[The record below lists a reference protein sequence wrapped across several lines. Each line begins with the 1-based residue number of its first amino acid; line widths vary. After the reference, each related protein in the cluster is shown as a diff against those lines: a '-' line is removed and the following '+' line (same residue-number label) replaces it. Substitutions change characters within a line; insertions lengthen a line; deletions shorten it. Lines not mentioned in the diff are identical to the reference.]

1 MSLTVKNLSKSHLQ
15 ATRKIT
21 VLSGL
26 NLEVQRAETVAI
38 VGKSGSGKST
48 LLALLAGLDNPDEGQ
63 VILNGQTLSGL
74 NETSMARLRARS
86 MGIIFQQFQLVQ
98 TLTALEN
105 VMLPAEILGDKKN
118 EEKAKELLRAVG
130 LGERM
135 NHFPSQ
141 LSGGEQQRVAIARAL
156 AGTPQII
163 LADEPTGNLD
173 NETGISVMDLLFG
186 LLKEKNIAL
195 VLVTHDPDCANRCT
209 RVLTLE
215 QGKLHS

>member
-1 MSLTVKNLSKSHLQ
+1 MSLTVKNLTKSHLQ

-26 NLEVQRAETVAI
+26 NLEVLRAETVAI

-186 LLKEKNIAL
+186 LLKEKDIAL
-195 VLVTHDPDCANRCT
+195 VLVTHDPDCADRCT

>member
-1 MSLTVKNLSKSHLQ
+1 MSLSVQKLTKSHVQ
-15 ATRKIT
+15 ASRQIT
-21 VLSGL
+21 VLSDL
-26 NLEVQRAETVAI
+26 DLEVQRGETVAI
-38 VGKSGSGKST
+38 IGKSGSGKST
-48 LLALLAGLDNPDEGQ
+48 LLALLAGLDNADSGQ
-63 VILNGQTLSGL
+63 VVLNGQTLAGL
-74 NETSMARLRARS
+74 SETALARLRARS

-105 VMLPAEILGDKKN
+105 VMLPAEILGDKNN
-118 EEKAKELLRAVG
+118 EAHARELLQSVG

-173 NETGISVMDLLFG
+173 NETGLNVMDLLFG
-186 LLKEKNIAL
+186 LLKSKGIAL
-195 VLVTHDPDCANRCT
+195 VLVTHDPECAERCE

-215 QGKLHS
+215 KGKLHS

>member
-1 MSLTVKNLSKSHLQ
+1 MSLTVKNLTKSHLQ

-26 NLEVQRAETVAI
+26 NLEVLRAETVAI

-195 VLVTHDPDCANRCT
+195 VLVTHDPDCADRCT

>member
-1 MSLTVKNLSKSHLQ
+1 MSLSVQNLTKSHLQ
-15 ATRKIT
+15 AHRKIT
-21 VLSGL
+21 VLSEL
-26 NLEVQRAETVAI
+26 NLEVQRGETVAI
-38 VGKSGSGKST
+38 IGKSGSGKST
-48 LLALLAGLDNPDEGQ
+48 LLTLLAGLDNPDSG
-63 VILNGQTLSGL
+63 VVVLNGQTLSGL

-118 EEKAKELLRAVG
+118 EVSAKSLLKSVG
-130 LGERM
+130 LSERM

-141 LSGGEQQRVAIARAL
+141 LSGGEQQRVAIARAI

-186 LLKEKNIAL
+186 LIKEKNIAL
-195 VLVTHDPDCANRCT
+195 VLVTHDSDCAARCEK
-209 RVLTLE
+209 VLTLE

>member
-1 MSLTVKNLSKSHLQ
+1 MSLSVQNLSKSHTQ
-15 ATRKIT
+15 ASRKIS
-21 VLSGL
+21 VLNEL
-26 NLEVQRAETVAI
+26 NLEVKTGETVAI
-38 VGKSGSGKST
+38 IGKSGSGKST
-48 LLALLAGLDNPDEGQ
+48 LLALLAGLDNADSGQ
-63 VILNGQTLSGL
+63 VVLNGQALTGLS
-74 NETSMARLRARS
+74 ETNLARMRARS

-105 VMLPAEILGDKKN
+105 VMLPAEILGDR
-118 EEKAKELLRAVG
+118 ETATRAQELLKSVG

-135 NHFPSQ
+135 HHFPSQ

-173 NETGISVMDLLFG
+173 NETGLNVMDLLFN

-195 VLVTHDPDCANRCT
+195 VLVTHDPECAERCE

-215 QGKLHS
+215 KGQLHS